1 MIQWNEETLENENS
15 VAQILMLADKEWNAR
30 KQLYERIRRKT
41 DNSIYIN
48 KKEKLWLK
56 RLLCARNRT

>member
-1 MIQWNEETLENENS
+1 MIQWNPETLENENS

-41 DNSIYIN
+41 DNLN
-48 KKEKLWLK
+48 
-56 RLLCARNRT
+56 

>member
-30 KQLYERIRRKT
+30 KQLYESYKFAAKT
-41 DNSIYIN
+41 HMLACGFSPHLFGLTI
-48 KKEKLWLK
+48 
-56 RLLCARNRT
+56 A